1 MRNYNFG
8 DMAKHS
14 IFTAQHYG
22 TKISVEIDHSDL
34 DLDEVMESFKTLVVG
49 MGYSLDTWKQWIMET
64 AEQYQEEENEKWDD
78 VSAAMEH
85 DEERYE
91 NLRHNTD
98 DSDFRFDGELI
109 TQAEYNRRR
118 DKMAEDMKNLSDWD
132 NTIGDGL
139 EDDEELPEWMQPNEN
154 LKNAVEEFRKEVKN
168 KKK

>member
-1 MRNYNFG
+1 MNNYNFS
-8 DMAKHS
+8 DMRKPA

-49 MGYSLDTWKQWIMET
+49 MGYSPDSWKQWIMET

-78 VSAAMEH
+78 VTAAMEQ

-91 NLRHNTD
+91 NLRHSTD
-98 DSDFRFDGELI
+98 DVSE
-109 TQAEYNRRR
+109 
-118 DKMAEDMKNLSDWD
+118 WD
-132 NTIGDGL
+132 STLNDGL

-154 LKNAVEEFRKEVKN
+154 LKEAVKEFRKEVK
-168 KKK
+168 KKKK